1 MFYCFRVE
9 GYRIRSAVD
18 IAGEVCS
25 IVFTVISVVQ
35 GHCLSSFK
43 QIETDSFIRNAFH
56 QLMTQTNPC
65 IRGSVSGVL
74 EQFWLVSIYGVAND
88 QSVTI
93 ASTMLDLQ
101 LLLTKEHRYCPLTGT
116 HFPFHWGLEAEWL
129 EWLFT
134 YRNGIPANSRP
145 SLY

>member
-74 EQFWLVSIYGVAND
+74 EQF
-88 QSVTI
+88 
-93 ASTMLDLQ
+93 
-101 LLLTKEHRYCPLTGT
+101 
-116 HFPFHWGLEAEWL
+116 
-129 EWLFT
+129 
-134 YRNGIPANSRP
+134 
-145 SLY
+145 